1 MAINFSASIAAYLAG
16 LKPPRQFMYCI
27 SQENGAPYVFHNKDG
42 MERIQGYGQPGSQWG
57 PIPPQNAPPNG
68 YNLAPQQHQQQSQQT
83 SSSIQPQHQQSGP
96 DSPESR
102 TIPVAS
108 SDKSNASQSEPQRQS
123 QSSITSPATSPYPSA
138 NCSVTGGDDEQLASQ
153 QTSTNS
159 PDTHGSDGS
168 ERNAA
173 HCDMSSYYSRNHV
186 LSPGS
191 FMSYLKQPGV
201 MLTPLNPAEVS
212 GDFPNIPPE
221 LLNQQNGGAGG
232 ASGIG
237 SGLGKHHKSSAGSSG
252 GGGGGGATN
261 DSRMFKCLSCGKDF
275 RQKSTLLQ
283 HERIHTDSRPFACA
297 DCGKRFRQQSHLTQH
312 IRIHANEKPFAC
324 LYCDRTFRQ
333 RAILNQHM
341 RIHSGEKP
349 YVCAECGKRFRQ
361 KAILNQHIRTHQQDQ
376 YPASC
381 PTTHFLTAIGDDDV
395 DADADEGRGGGV
407 QRHRG
412 GGSGGGS
419 GKKLADSIYGDDGRR
434 DERTDAALS
443 TTLKLGNKDTG
454 SHLIYKNGQLWPQE
468 MYAQHKSSSYNN
480 NNNNNNEHCY
490 SPESAAQFP
499 AYFKDSKGIAHGIF
513 GNSSKSLPEV
523 IQQGRSAGM
532 PLYVRCPICQ
542 EEFKQKSTLL
552 QHGCVH
558 IESRPY
564 PCVECGKRFR
574 QQSHLTQHL
583 RIHTNEKPFAC
594 LYCRRTFRQRT
605 ILNQHLRI
613 HTGEKPYKCVQCGK
627 DFRQKAILDQH
638 TRTHQGERPFCCPMP
653 SCRRRFGT
661 EQEVKRHLDN
671 HMNPN
676 SSKKRMSLESKM
688 RPFGPG
694 VMLNSHPTMVKPEL
708 YFSQCYFNNQ
718 QPYPSR
724 GGPAS
729 QTSPV
734 GASVNHKASD
744 FNGSQGSLPV
754 NASQSQVMVS
764 NGTDFKPPSPI
775 LAPPIAVVQ

>member
-341 RIHSGEKP
+341 RIHS
-349 YVCAECGKRFRQ
+349 
-361 KAILNQHIRTHQQDQ
+361 
-376 YPASC
+376 
-381 PTTHFLTAIGDDDV
+381 
-395 DADADEGRGGGV
+395 
-407 QRHRG
+407 
-412 GGSGGGS
+412 
-419 GKKLADSIYGDDGRR
+419 
-434 DERTDAALS
+434 
-443 TTLKLGNKDTG
+443 DTG